1 MQIDKLR
8 EEIDK
13 LDEYIIKILDKR
25 FELTDQIGKVKK
37 DEDVEVEDNK
47 REEEIIKKISQLTS
61 QDKTNSVVSIYGT
74 ILSESKLRQNFE

>member
-25 FELTDQIGKVKK
+25 FELTDQIGEIKKEEGIKV
-37 DEDVEVEDNK
+37 DDNQ

-61 QDKTNSVVSIYGT
+61 KDKTNSVVSIYGT
-74 ILSESKLRQNFE
+74 LLSESKLRQYGE